1 MSLVRKLT
9 ALVKDPPPAYV
20 FELSEAGISMA
31 RIGAHA
37 GITFRPL
44 APGVISVS
52 PLRDNIL
59 IPDDLAA
66 AVRELAPVNGNRKR
80 RDAALV
86 LPDNCVRISVLDF
99 DHFPSDAREQLS
111 LVRFRMKKSVPFDV
125 EEAAVSY
132 WAQAAWDKRVDVVAV
147 VTPLE
152 IVARYEAPFRAAG
165 LNPGLA
171 TTSSLAALNLVQDGG
186 VSVVAKLTGR
196 VLSVMV
202 LRDGV
207 LKLVR
212 CLELAHPELA
222 EVAGDLYPT
231 FVFVEDTLGA
241 KADRLLLC
249 GFGAGFEEAR
259 RQFEAGLGVA
269 VEPVRSALGTPGE
282 HDAGLMG
289 YLKSVAAQG

>member
-165 LNPGLA
+165 LNP
-171 TTSSLAALNLVQDGG
+171 
-186 VSVVAKLTGR
+186 
-196 VLSVMV
+196 
-202 LRDGV
+202 
-207 LKLVR
+207 
-212 CLELAHPELA
+212 
-222 EVAGDLYPT
+222 
-231 FVFVEDTLGA
+231 
-241 KADRLLLC
+241 
-249 GFGAGFEEAR
+249 
-259 RQFEAGLGVA
+259 EAGALPGSGPPRAGRGGRRPLPHVRVRGGHPGGQSRPAAA
-269 VEPVRSALGTPGE
+269 VRLRR
-282 HDAGLMG
+282 GLRG
-289 YLKSVAAQG
+289 GAPSV